1 MKKENVA
8 VKWLLIIISVIFLVI
23 MLGLPLVV
31 VVVESLKKGVDAYF
45 SAITNNYTI
54 KALSLTLIATIVATV
69 LNTIFGVFAAWAIT
83 KHEFKNKNLLNTLI
97 DLPFAIS
104 PIIAGL
110 IFILTFGRSSF
121 LEPLLKLVNINVV
134 FAVPGIVFATIF
146 VTFPFITREIVP
158 LMNSQGKDEE
168 EAAAM
173 MGAGG
178 FTIFRK
184 VTFPNIKWGLLYGIV
199 LCVARAMGEF
209 GAVSVV
215 SGHIRGKTNTLPL
228 QVEILYNEYQFSA
241 AFAVASL
248 LVIMAVIILII
259 RNFIEYKS
267 KREA

>member
-69 LNTIFGVFAAWAIT
+69 LNTIF
-83 KHEFKNKNLLNTLI
+83 
-97 DLPFAIS
+97 
-104 PIIAGL
+104 
-110 IFILTFGRSSF
+110 ILTFGRSSF

-168 EAAAM
+168 EAAAEE
-173 MGAGG
+173 
-178 FTIFRK
+178 
-184 VTFPNIKWGLLYGIV
+184 
-199 LCVARAMGEF
+199 VAEEVAE
-209 GAVSVV
+209 
-215 SGHIRGKTNTLPL
+215 
-228 QVEILYNEYQFSA
+228 EA
-241 AFAVASL
+241 A
-248 LVIMAVIILII
+248 
-259 RNFIEYKS
+259 EETKEE
-267 KREA
+267 K